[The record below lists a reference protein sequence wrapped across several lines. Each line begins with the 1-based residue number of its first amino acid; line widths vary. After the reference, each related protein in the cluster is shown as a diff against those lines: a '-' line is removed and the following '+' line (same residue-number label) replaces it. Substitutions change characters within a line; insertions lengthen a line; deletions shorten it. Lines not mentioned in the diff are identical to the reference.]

1 MSQIETLPPDGV
13 GDLTRPTNE
22 LYAALVDAYEISQWN
37 GMPGG
42 LW

>member
-1 MSQIETLPPDGV
+1 MDQPIPSDGV
-13 GDLTRPTNE
+13 GDLTRPVNPI
-22 LYAALVDAYEISQWN
+22 YAALVWEYELSQWN